1 MIPIIK
7 IKSFLSLVNLFSC
20 MEGSLVGRVVLF
32 FSQYF
37 FVYTICKKLF
47 YSKWN
52 CWLYPVNVEK
62 REFLECFVFSIL
74 DIIVLTLLN
83 FYSSQV

>member
-37 FVYTICKKLF
+37 L
-47 YSKWN
+47 
-52 CWLYPVNVEK
+52 
-62 REFLECFVFSIL
+62 SIL
-74 DIIVLTLLN
+74 YVKS
-83 FYSSQV
+83 YSTVSGIAGCTQ